1 MDVLVNLVARDED
14 AWVCFQDL
22 AQLHELL
29 PRIAGACRVRRAV
42 EEQEA
47 RLRRD
52 GFFELPGRD
61 KEPAVDISVDNDW
74 FGFREPDHVRIR
86 YPVRCRY
93 DGFVAGPEDCLARV
107 ETGLLGAARYQDLRR
122 LVVKRI
128 VAGKFGLYR
137 TL

>member
-1 MDVLVNLVARDED
+1 
-14 AWVCFQDL
+14 
-22 AQLHELL
+22 
-29 PRIAGACRVRRAV
+29 
-42 EEQEA
+42 
-47 RLRRD
+47 
-52 GFFELPGRD
+52 
-61 KEPAVDISVDNDW
+61 

-93 DGFVAGPEDCLARV
+93 DGFVAGPEDCLACV

-137 TL
+137 TLEVHCSVNGRVAGFAVVNRLLAGCADMVRRREIRLARTETYDIAASGTQLCGECNDSTGRRGLHPGHTF